1 MKKRIL
7 SMVLVLCMVFMIVP
21 ITANAMQI
29 FVELDITGAA
39 TLTLEVES
47 GDSIDNV
54 KQKIMDMNGI
64 LPDKQDLYYNE
75 TLLENGRTLA
85 DYNIQ
90 KESTLTLKLRD
101 TAPKPLDPETGWAQD
116 NGNWYYLNG
125 DGVRQTG
132 WHSDIPG
139 WEGNWFY
146 FDLETGFLQ
155 ASWVQDGGWYYYGE
169 TGTIPADFTIEN
181 EYNDALTIGEE
192 QILTIPEGV
201 TITVNGTLTNRG
213 TLVINGTIIIQGS
226 GELNNSG
233 VIFIQGTGEL
243 NNSGSIS
250 NDGEIYVDGTFSGTA
265 DNLYY
270 PLTLVNATAAE
281 NTFVYNGK
289 TYGKAGSVIFLT
301 PDTPA
306 GHSFD
311 NWAVSPSSVTVDAD
325 NSFTMPRTPLA
336 LSLIHI

>member
-7 SMVLVLCMVFMIVP
+7 SIVLALCMVFMLVP

-54 KQKIMDMNGI
+54 KQKIMDMDGI
-64 LPDKQDLYYNE
+64 LLDEQDLYYNE

-101 TAPKPLDPETGWAQD
+101 TASKPLDPKTGWVQD

-125 DGVRQTG
+125 DGVKLTG
-132 WHSDIPG
+132 WHSDIPD

-146 FDLETGFLQ
+146 FDLETGVLQ

-169 TGTIPADFTIEN
+169 TGTIPADFIIEN
-181 EYNDALTIGEE
+181 EYENALTIGEE
-192 QILTIPEGV
+192 QFLTIPEGV

-213 TLVINGTIIIQGS
+213 TLVINGTIVIQGS

-233 VIFIQGTGEL
+233 VIVIQGTGEL

-250 NDGEIYVDGTFSGTA
+250 NDGEIYVDGTFSGIA

-270 PLTLVNATAAE
+270 PLTPTDPP
-281 NTFVYNGK
+281 G
-289 TYGKAGSVIFLT
+289 
-301 PDTPA
+301 
-306 GHSFD
+306 
-311 NWAVSPSSVTVDAD
+311 
-325 NSFTMPRTPLA
+325 A
-336 LSLIHI
+336 LSRCPRPYNVLQNA